1 MGAARAFRRAT
12 INVTDVLVPLAV
24 LLMSNAIILSVWEGV
39 SPSHW
44 ERIPNEI
51 NDYDQVISSEGS
63 CASENGMGYL
73 SALIVV
79 NGIALLLACHQAY
92 IGRDVKTELNES
104 THICMAMIC
113 IFQSCAF
120 GVPLLFISR
129 SNRSAHLYVATSIC
143 FVICM
148 TTLLFI
154 FVPKIITQR
163 NIDSGKHQSLEASA
177 SGVSQNASKL
187 RIRGSIVLS
196 SQHITMPSSLQ
207 QLRAS
212 QRAVKIEAGTD
223 GARRRNS
230 VHFEDI
236 KLVSP
241 GLGGGAAEKPDDKKM
256 SEDFLP

>member
-148 TTLLFI
+148 ATLLFI

-163 NIDSGKHQSLEASA
+163 NIDAGKQQTFTTNA
-177 SGVSQNASKL
+177 SGVSQNESGL
-187 RIRGSIVLS
+187 RLRGGNNVLS
-196 SQHITMPSSLQ
+196 SQQPTMPSSLQ
-207 QLRAS
+207 QLRAT
-212 QRAVKIEAGTD
+212 QRAAKMKSSLVGNISVGMTS
-223 GARRRNS
+223 NS
-230 VHFEDI
+230 TSLE
-236 KLVSP
+236 P
-241 GLGGGAAEKPDDKKM
+241 MER
-256 SEDFLP
+256 E